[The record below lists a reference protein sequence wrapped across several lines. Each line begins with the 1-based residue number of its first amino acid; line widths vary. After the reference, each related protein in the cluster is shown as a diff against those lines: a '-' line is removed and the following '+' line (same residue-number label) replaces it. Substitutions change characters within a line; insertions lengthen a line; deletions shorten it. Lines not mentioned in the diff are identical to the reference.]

1 MPERLFRFDDGIEQS
16 DPALAVMQ
24 QLPRHSAVAGITDRA
39 EGARAP
45 SLTLEL

>member
-1 MPERLFRFDDGIEQS
+1 MPERLFRFADGIEQS

-24 QLPRHSAVAGITDRA
+24 QLPRHSAVAGSLIAPRV
-39 EGARAP
+39 P